1 MYCVNCGNK
10 CNEGEKYCT
19 YCGSPLEIEESSNNT
34 KTDSSLI
41 TGILA
46 CLFFSVPIISIPL
59 AVISIIMG
67 ANYKKE
73 SGKTS
78 AGLILGIISLI
89 LSVLITI
96 VVICFLNFAVNHIDN
111 IIDDY
116 QIDDIIEQYRNQDPK
131 EIFDIKGHSWKA
143 SDNSMLYLNY
153 DETYTWYLNDQER
166 EDNYYVGSFKSYNG
180 KEAIQYIATY
190 LKEFGITEEEQEKLF
205 EGGANHLNN
214 YYVLVLTC
222 EKSKIDGKEQDRVD
236 TKVYYYGFYS
246 KTNNKLELKDINTKK
261 RIDFTLN
268 QKINDIDI

>member
-1 MYCVNCGNK
+1 
-10 CNEGEKYCT
+10 
-19 YCGSPLEIEESSNNT
+19 
-34 KTDSSLI
+34 
-41 TGILA
+41 
-46 CLFFSVPIISIPL
+46 
-59 AVISIIMG
+59 MG

-73 SGKTS
+73 NGKTP

-131 EIFDIKGHSWKA
+131 EVFDIKGHSWKA

-180 KEAIQYIATY
+180 QEAIQYIATY
-190 LKEFGITEEEQEKLF
+190 LNQ
-205 EGGANHLNN
+205 
-214 YYVLVLTC
+214 V
-222 EKSKIDGKEQDRVD
+222 
-236 TKVYYYGFYS
+236 KV
-246 KTNNKLELKDINTKK
+246 
-261 RIDFTLN
+261 
-268 QKINDIDI
+268 

>member
-19 YCGSPLEIEESSNNT
+19 QCGSPLEIEESSNNT

-67 ANYKKE
+67 ANYKKG

-96 VVICFLNFAVNHIDN
+96 VVICFLNFAVKHIDN
-111 IIDDY
+111 VIDDY
-116 QIDDIIEQYRNQDPK
+116 QIDDIN
-131 EIFDIKGHSWKA
+131 
-143 SDNSMLYLNY
+143 
-153 DETYTWYLNDQER
+153 
-166 EDNYYVGSFKSYNG
+166 
-180 KEAIQYIATY
+180 
-190 LKEFGITEEEQEKLF
+190 
-205 EGGANHLNN
+205 
-214 YYVLVLTC
+214 C
-222 EKSKIDGKEQDRVD
+222 
-236 TKVYYYGFYS
+236 
-246 KTNNKLELKDINTKK
+246 
-261 RIDFTLN
+261 
-268 QKINDIDI
+268 